1 MSSVR
6 AVARILVCLCL
17 TSLSI
22 SIGAVAQVAP
32 SCSVSPSP
40 SSGQAPLPVTFTV
53 QCPSVSPAAGAVFQ
67 SASVD
72 FGDGISSSGVTST
85 FTLSH
90 TYDRPALSELTPPP
104 FAVNVVATYL
114 DNSTIKG
121 QTNVTVSPM
130 PAGSAPA
137 KGDLYIAGTAGT
149 IERRKP
155 DGTLVQVLYIG
166 VNDTIGGLAL
176 DSTGRLFVTDLGPP
190 PNSNP
195 VNNLFVFDQNGTP
208 QAFGAQSTPAGSIA
222 FDRIGNI
229 VTGGTNPN
237 LGPLIDH
244 YSKPSTSPQQFFP
257 TGTAS
262 PVKWIDLF
270 GDQCSVYY
278 SFGSKAINR

>member
-114 DNSTIKG
+114 DNSTVKG
-121 QTNVTVSPM
+121 QTTVTVSPM
-130 PAGSAPA
+130 PAGPAPA

-166 VNDTIGGLAL
+166 ANDTIGGLGL
-176 DSTGRLFVTDLGPP
+176 DRTGALFVTDLGTPP
-190 PNSNP
+190 DVNP
-195 VNNLFVFDQNGTP
+195 VNELYSFDATENP
-208 QAFGAQSTPAGSIA
+208 EAVGAETSPAGAISLA
-222 FDRIGNI
+222 RAGGV
-229 VTGGTNPN
+229 VTGGTNSN
-237 LGPLIDH
+237 AGPLIGH
-244 YSKPSTSPQQFFP
+244 YFSGSTWPGQFLP
-257 TGTAS
+257 TGTGS

-270 GDQCSVYY
+270 CGQCSVYS
-278 SFGSKAINR
+278 SF